1 MMSER
6 GGAAVWAEVP
16 LQVGRLAQGPADE
29 LDEVYSFLGKR
40 LHADALVAYRFDGAD
55 VDTFAA
61 WPSSSELVETA
72 RSALTAPENRNMLRV
87 MHERCLAGETDPTV
101 AVADV
106 ACALAYP
113 IYEQEELVG
122 VLAALREQPCKWS
135 SDEIVAFRLSALVL
149 GSAAGGWEWRDA
161 QEELERQKSGFI
173 ATTNHELRTP
183 LTSIAGYLE
192 ILRDGGYGPLTP
204 DQDRVLG
211 VIERNVIRLGGLI
224 ENLLLL
230 SRLEARNGIWSPERA
245 RPIDLAELLGDIV
258 QYFKVYAGRRDL
270 QIGLT
275 APNGLVVCGEREAL
289 SRAFGNLVD
298 NALKFTPKGGTV
310 SVELVG
316 DERFSTVRV
325 TDTGRGVP
333 PEELLRI
340 SERFTRGATA
350 TREHIP
356 GVGNGLAV
364 ARAVIEGH
372 GGSLEITS
380 EEGVGTVCTVKLPL
394 APSGPCKV

>member
-6 GGAAVWAEVP
+6 GGTAVWAEVP
-16 LQVGRLAQGPADE
+16 LQVGRLAHGPADE
-29 LDEVYSFLGKR
+29 LDKVYAFLGKR
-40 LHADALVAYRFDGAD
+40 LGADALVAYRFDDAD
-55 VDTFAA
+55 VHTFAA
-61 WPSSSELVETA
+61 WPPSSELVEVA
-72 RSALTAPENRNMLRV
+72 RSALTAPENRNALRV
-87 MHERCLAGETDPTV
+87 MHERCLGEEAAPTV
-101 AVADV
+101 VVADI

-113 IYEQEELVG
+113 IYEHDELVG
-122 VLAALREQPCKWS
+122 VLAALREQPCQWS
-135 SDEIVAFRLSALVL
+135 PDEIVAFKLSALVL
-149 GSAAGGWEWRDA
+149 GSAAGGWEWREA

-204 DQDRVLG
+204 EQDRVLDI
-211 VIERNVIRLGGLI
+211 IERNVVRLGGLI

-230 SRLEARNGIWSPERA
+230 SRLEARRGIWTPERA
-245 RPIDLAELLGDIV
+245 RPIDLVELLGEIV
-258 QYFKVYAGRRDL
+258 QYFRVYAGRRD
-270 QIGLT
+270 QQVGFT
-275 APNGLVVCGEREAL
+275 APKGLVVCGEREPL

-316 DERFSTVRV
+316 DERSVTVRV

-333 PEELLRI
+333 ADELLRI

-350 TREHIP
+350 TRDHIP

-372 GGSLEITS
+372 GGSLDITS
-380 EEGVGTVCTVKLPL
+380 EEDVGTVCTVKLPL
-394 APSGPCKV
+394 APDGPCKV